1 MATTVVVRGSGGTL
15 FEMDVPAGGTL
26 LDTWNEK
33 IASGE
38 LVIVT
43 APVKWVD
50 GIDGAK
56 HLVLDVTAEPEPEP
70 PAEDAESEAE
80 PAEPAEDAESEA
92 EPAEPAE
99 DAESE
104 AEPAEDVESEVAAEP
119 KRRGRPPKSTEET
132 TEVAPPEE

>member
-50 GIDGAK
+50 GLDGAK
-56 HLVLDVTAEPEPEP
+56 HLVLDVTAEPEPAMGVDWMEWREP
-70 PAEDAESEAE
+70 PAEPDEVEAE
-80 PAEPAEDAESEA
+80 P
-92 EPAEPAE
+92 
-99 DAESE
+99 
-104 AEPAEDVESEVAAEP
+104 AEP
-119 KRRGRPPKSTEET
+119 KRRGRPPKQTEEPAEAVP
-132 TEVAPPEE
+132 TEE

>member
-1 MATTVVVRGSGGTL
+1 MATTVVVRGAGGTL

-50 GIDGAK
+50 GLDGAK

-70 PAEDAESEAE
+70 PAEPDEVEAE
-80 PAEPAEDAESEA
+80 P
-92 EPAEPAE
+92 
-99 DAESE
+99 
-104 AEPAEDVESEVAAEP
+104 AEP
-119 KRRGRPPKSTEET
+119 KRRGRPPKQTEEPAEAVP
-132 TEVAPPEE
+132 TEE

>member
-50 GIDGAK
+50 GLDGAK
-56 HLVLDVTAEPEPEP
+56 HLVLDVTADPDET
-70 PAEDAESEAE
+70 
-80 PAEPAEDAESEA
+80 
-92 EPAEPAE
+92 
-99 DAESE
+99 
-104 AEPAEDVESEVAAEP
+104 PAEDVESEAAAEP

-132 TEVAPPEE
+132 TEVAPTEE

>member
-43 APVKWVD
+43 SPVKWVD
-50 GIDGAK
+50 GLDGAK
-56 HLVLDVTAEPEPEP
+56 HLVLVVARCDLEPEP
-70 PAEDAESEAE
+70 
-80 PAEPAEDAESEA
+80 
-92 EPAEPAE
+92 
-99 DAESE
+99 
-104 AEPAEDVESEVAAEP
+104 PAEDVESEVAAEP

-132 TEVAPPEE
+132 TEVAPTEE

>member
-50 GIDGAK
+50 GLDGAK

-70 PAEDAESEAE
+70 PAED
-80 PAEPAEDAESEA
+80 
-92 EPAEPAE
+92 
-99 DAESE
+99 
-104 AEPAEDVESEVAAEP
+104 VESEVAAEP
-119 KRRGRPPKSTEET
+119 TRRGRPPKSTEET
-132 TEVAPPEE
+132 TEVAPTEE

>member
-56 HLVLDVTAEPEPEP
+56 HLVLDVTAEPE
-70 PAEDAESEAE
+70 AE
-80 PAEPAEDAESEA
+80 PAEPDEV
-92 EPAEPAE
+92 EP
-99 DAESE
+99 
-104 AEPAEDVESEVAAEP
+104 AEP

-132 TEVAPPEE
+132 TEVAPTEE

>member
-50 GIDGAK
+50 GLDGAK

-70 PAEDAESEAE
+70 PAEDVEVEAE
-80 PAEPAEDAESEA
+80 P
-92 EPAEPAE
+92 
-99 DAESE
+99 
-104 AEPAEDVESEVAAEP
+104 AEP

-132 TEVAPPEE
+132 TEVAPTEE

>member
-1 MATTVVVRGSGGTL
+1 MATTVVVRGTGGTL

-50 GIDGAK
+50 GLDGAK
-56 HLVLDVTAEPEPEP
+56 HLVLDVPADPDETPAEPDEV
-70 PAEDAESEAE
+70 EAE
-80 PAEPAEDAESEA
+80 P
-92 EPAEPAE
+92 
-99 DAESE
+99 
-104 AEPAEDVESEVAAEP
+104 AEP

-132 TEVAPPEE
+132 TEVAPTEE